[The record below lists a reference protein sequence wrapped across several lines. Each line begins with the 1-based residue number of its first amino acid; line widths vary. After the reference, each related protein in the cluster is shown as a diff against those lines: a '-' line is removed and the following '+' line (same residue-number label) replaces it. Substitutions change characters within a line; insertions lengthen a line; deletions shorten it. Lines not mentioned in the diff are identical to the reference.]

1 MLTIKEITREPIST
15 ITNISYIIAA
25 WIAIGGAPFTLLEGY
40 LLLTA
45 TALAV
50 GSSLFHSRENKTFQ
64 RIDEA
69 SMYGLL
75 IAILIHNIG
84 LPWLIL
90 VALPASIIMGFHHQ
104 RFSSSIWV
112 PALGAVNIAA
122 YIALGGAWY
131 IQAIALVFFAAS
143 YIGRQTGEGI
153 YKTDGPTLTYDILHG
168 LWHIG
173 TGATILLMIL

>member
-1 MLTIKEITREPIST
+1 MQTIKEISREPIST

-90 VALPASIIMGFHHQ
+90 LALPASIIMGFNHHY
-104 RFSSSIWV
+104 FSSSIWV
-112 PALGAVNIAA
+112 PALGAVNIAVYVA
-122 YIALGGAWY
+122 VGGAWY
-131 IQAIALVFFAAS
+131 IQVIALAIFGLS
-143 YIGRQTGEGI
+143 YLVRQIGERI
-153 YKTDGPTLTYDILHG
+153 YKREGPVFKYDLRHG

-173 TGATILLMIL
+173 TGATVLLLIL